1 MIQTFSRIFDAFL
14 TQLPRQFIINFPFVE
29 RPARTCTVTVRP
41 SQTTCATSS
50 NLSAAKR
57 GWIYNLTPILVC
69 GAIVERYVRMER
81 RERLC
86 QRRTESTSPFGESHL
101 RAGGAFL
108 PLRVARESR
117 LKPHDF
123 AVFGK
128 GRRIKCVFVPY
139 LAFPRAPR
147 RLLETK
153 LSLAAYRVHRTLLRH
168 TAVLPGLFR
177 HPTSSEALRAL
188 TTRRRRTTNWG
199 FLSAGRSAATSSV
212 RVRRTLPQRR
222 CEPEWLNSCGGSLP
236 TWR

>member
-1 MIQTFSRIFDAFL
+1 M
-14 TQLPRQFIINFPFVE
+14 
-29 RPARTCTVTVRP
+29 
-41 SQTTCATSS
+41 
-50 NLSAAKR
+50 
-57 GWIYNLTPILVC
+57 TPILVC

-153 LSLAAYRVHRTLLRH
+153 LSLAAYRVHRSTGPCSGIQQSYR
-168 TAVLPGLFR
+168 G
-177 HPTSSEALRAL
+177 SSFTQPPPKL
-188 TTRRRRTTNWG
+188 
-199 FLSAGRSAATSSV
+199 
-212 RVRRTLPQRR
+212 
-222 CEPEWLNSCGGSLP
+222 CEPSRHDVAERLIGGSFPRGAPQPPPSEWLNSCGGSLP